1 MSLVRLF
8 LFALLGLFLP
18 HNSHLHAEDWIKE
31 AEAETGV
38 SAPVRDAAIQYGQTS
53 EYETTQILYEGTL
66 ERFPF
71 GHRQPALVCAPLRIC
86 SIVLQQGETV
96 LDVLAGDT
104 QHWQTFELNT
114 GLDGSTP
121 IVAVRPMVDYEY
133 SDTCDKT
140 TNLVITTDLRI
151 YDILLELP
159 PCTEAEASDPNPH
172 RPYHRQLSFYYPDD
186 LLSRWSSRAELRA
199 LQARAQVEQEL
210 LPQPA
215 TLAPD
220 TGVESLNWQYR
231 IRSDRSRNLF
241 KRSPRFPWRPRAI
254 FDDGVRT
261 YIKLPP
267 EARDLPAVFEV
278 TGGEDV
284 IVNFTPAA
292 DDPTLL
298 ILPRVAQ
305 HLVLV
310 LPHGNRRAR
319 LHLFN
324 EAAQ

>member
-1 MSLVRLF
+1 MPLNRLT
-8 LFALLGLFLP
+8 LLIALGLVLSP
-18 HNSHLHAEDWIKE
+18 SLHLHAEDWIEE
-31 AEAETGV
+31 AAAETDV
-38 SAPVRDAAIQYGQTS
+38 SDRERDATVDYGKTG
-53 EYETTQILYEGTL
+53 EMLATQIIYEGTR

-71 GHRQPALVCAPLRIC
+71 GHRQPTLVCAPLRIC
-86 SIVLQQGETV
+86 SIVLQDGETV

-104 QHWQTFELNT
+104 QHWQTFEIYT
-114 GLDGSTP
+114 GLGGATP
-121 IVAVRPMVDYEY
+121 IVAVRPMVDFEF

-140 TNLVITTDLRI
+140 TNLVITTDRRI
-151 YDILLELP
+151 YDVLLEVP
-159 PCTEAEASDPNPH
+159 PCQEPEASDPNPQ

-186 LLSRWSSRAELRA
+186 LLKRWHSRAELRA
-199 LQARAQVEQEL
+199 LQAEARAAQES

-215 TLAPD
+215 RLAPGS
-220 TGVESLNWQYR
+220 GVEHLNWKYR
-231 IRSDRSRNLF
+231 LRSDRSWRPF
-241 KRSPRFPWRPRAI
+241 KRSPRFPWRPSAV

-261 YIKLPP
+261 YIKLPSQ
-267 EARDLPAVFEV
+267 ARDLPAVFEV
-278 TGGEDV
+278 TSGEDI

-310 LPHGNRRAR
+310 LPSGDRRAR
-319 LHLFN
+319 LHLLN